1 MFSLSHRGRKR
12 KSCFSTLIVAYV
24 WCKTDTRGRSFCAEN
39 TGENDIIWMV
49 MIMARTARKKWTT
62 SHRGSSIRLP
72 AINYA
77 SSLAQRSWK
86 TLQRSSQRSPGNTSR
101 SWRMRACQSVKSAA
115 WQESSSGSYANC
127 KHKRTV
133 PLCLL
138 RGFRSFLA
146 RASSWWRNHSV
157 GKRISQI
164 LRSSGISWN
173 EWIACNQF

>member
-1 MFSLSHRGRKR
+1 MYLSEWKFYLYCKQRKV
-12 KSCFSTLIVAYV
+12 SNHV
-24 WCKTDTRGRSFCAEN
+24 WPWFVKHDCKPCGVIHGCNQINKMPRLSYTRGRSFCAEN

-49 MIMARTARKKWTT
+49 MIMARTARKKWTA

-133 PLCLL
+133 PLCY
-138 RGFRSFLA
+138 
-146 RASSWWRNHSV
+146 SV
-157 GKRISQI
+157 H
-164 LRSSGISWN
+164 
-173 EWIACNQF
+173 A